1 MLDLVDIDAVF
12 FYRAKPYSTQTSPT
26 MDNLE
31 HFGDRVRAARKSD
44 KLKQAELAE
53 KVGISRTYLSQIE
66 QGRARNLS
74 LRLAQKLSEKLG
86 IELPQ
91 SAQERESED
100 VDIPPSLA
108 EFAEEEGIPQEDQRM
123 LARIQYRGNKPRD
136 AQQWRVLYSVIQATT
151 KGNE

>member
-1 MLDLVDIDAVF
+1 MLVLVDVF
-12 FYRAKPYSTQTSPT
+12 QVSLYDTKAFPTQMYIT
-26 MDNLE
+26 MENLE
-31 HFGDRVRAARKSD
+31 HFGDRVRTARKNEG
-44 KLKQAELAE
+44 LKQAELAD

-91 SAQERESED
+91 SAQEQNSEA

-108 EFAEEEGIPQEDQRM
+108 EFAKEEGIPEEDQRM
-123 LARIQYRGNKPRD
+123 LARIQYRGKKPQD

-151 KGNE
+151 ERDK